1 MFFLSRSSGAVPGG
15 LSNRPHTPSSIRSQ
29 RSVRSERTNQ
39 TAGGDAADAKR
50 DTTRPRSN
58 SNPADGGGMSP
69 RTPSSSRQCLSPSQ
83 TDTPAGSAS
92 GKSGKSDQSS
102 SFYCFLCGLHSAL
115 TFARNLYCKAPGK
128 KAPYFPFMKRH
139 VPKARAETL
148 REDDTALVCT
158 FCYHTVMAQWSRYQ
172 SPTVPRDKYV
182 EPENRT
188 YNLVDYNCYVCGVM
202 TYRKRIRALRM
213 MVSK

>member
-1 MFFLSRSSGAVPGG
+1 MFFFSRSSGAVPGG

-39 TAGGDAADAKR
+39 TAGGDADTKR

-58 SNPADGGGMSP
+58 SNPADGAGGMSP
-69 RTPSSSRQCLSPSQ
+69 RTPSSSRQCLSPCQ

-102 SFYCFLCGLHSAL
+102 SFYCFLCGLHSEL

>member
-1 MFFLSRSSGAVPGG
+1 
-15 LSNRPHTPSSIRSQ
+15 
-29 RSVRSERTNQ
+29 
-39 TAGGDAADAKR
+39 
-50 DTTRPRSN
+50 
-58 SNPADGGGMSP
+58 MSP

-102 SFYCFLCGLHSAL
+102 SFYCFLCGLHSEL

-188 YNLVDYNCYVCGVM
+188 YNLVDYNCYVRGVM

-213 MVSK
+213 MVRK